1 MSANAHGVLL
11 AWQYLTFYI
20 LCYWAAAA
28 GEDLAV
34 INGVCHTANS
44 IFKRYRNQ
52 FSSDKLVAELAASQ
66 VRQQGRGTGRGGNAW
81 LLFLQGHA
89 MQQQYLLHVHAMC
102 RGATMVKQWPAGAL
116 WWAAGHKAGGHMVPR
131 IC

>member
-1 MSANAHGVLL
+1 MWCCCLL
-11 AWQYLTFYI
+11 FFLP
-20 LCYWAAAA
+20 AA

-66 VRQQGRGTGRGGNAW
+66 VGQQGASGIRP
-81 LLFLQGHA
+81 LQL
-89 MQQQYLLHVHAMC
+89 Q
-102 RGATMVKQWPAGAL
+102 AG
-116 WWAAGHKAGGHMVPR
+116 VPE
-131 IC
+131 

>member
-1 MSANAHGVLL
+1 MGIVHEFKTLL
-11 AWQYLTFYI
+11 RTAERHLPAPFVSEFARAA
-20 LCYWAAAA
+20 LLLLLLLLPLLLPAAA

-66 VRQQGRGTGRGGNAW
+66 VGRQE
-81 LLFLQGHA
+81 LL
-89 MQQQYLLHVHAMC
+89 
-102 RGATMVKQWPAGAL
+102 
-116 WWAAGHKAGGHMVPR
+116 GGHGAHARGWPDASRV
-131 IC
+131 CAL